1 MVHVEEDENK
11 SQTKDTQIQKQILS
25 LTIAVQWLNKKWQ
38 NKAKIKKKKH
48 QQIKWQRQGN
58 KAASEPEETF

>member
-38 NKAKIKKKKH
+38 NKAKIKKKNT
-48 QQIKWQRQGN
+48 N
-58 KAASEPEETF
+58 K